1 MIPESL
7 LGKPPRCPPGSRPL
21 LPAASPSLLRV
32 DYDAGHGLGSTKT
45 QRDVE
50 LADAY
55 SFLLWQF
62 GIPEFEPAG
71 TAAKGGCK

>member
-1 MIPESL
+1 
-7 LGKPPRCPPGSRPL
+7 
-21 LPAASPSLLRV
+21 V